1 MREAH
6 AHLPWHARALAMLNL
21 AGCGSVGECLELLA
35 AAARGVEQDRW
46 VLASGARV
54 EGWEERRWPSM
65 AELDRACGGRACAVM
80 SFDHHAVAVSTRA
93 MGLSRVLDDE
103 PTGGVICRGS
113 DGVPTGVLLE
123 AAAYQAWNAAPEPT
137 QGQWR
142 AMLPVALQDLARHG
156 FTEAHD
162 LFAPA
167 WLGPML
173 AAMERAGELTM
184 AVRLFAPL
192 DSIEAEVERARA
204 YASERVKL
212 EGAKLFADGTL
223 NSRTAWMLHPYA
235 DPMPEYPRGK
245 AIADAAA
252 VRGAVERTSRL
263 GVGLAVHAIGDG
275 AVRAVLD
282 GVEAAQRGGVRG
294 ARVRAEHCELIDAAD
309 VPRFARLG
317 VVASVQPCH
326 LLADIEALRRHIP
339 QCLDRVLPLRDL
351 IDSGLRPGEGLLFG
365 SDAPVVRPDP
375 GDSLQAAVYRR
386 RSGDPEG
393 AQIAPGQAV
402 TEAEAWAC
410 FGRASAPRVAGS
422 GW

>member
-6 AHLPWHARALAMLNL
+6 AHLPWHARALSMLNL

-35 AAARGVEQDRW
+35 GAARGVEPGRW

-54 EGWEERRWPSM
+54 EGWEERRWPTM
-65 AELDRACGGRACAVM
+65 AEMDRACGGRACAVM

-93 MGLSRVLDDE
+93 LELSRVIGDE
-103 PTGGVICRGS
+103 PAGGVVCRGS
-113 DGVPTGVLLE
+113 DGEPTGVLLE

-137 QGQWR
+137 RAQWR
-142 AMLPVALQDLARHG
+142 AMLPAAVQDLARHG
-156 FTEAHD
+156 FTEVHD

-173 AAMERAGELTM
+173 AEMERAGELTVS
-184 AVRLFAPL
+184 VRLFAPL
-192 DSIEAEVERARA
+192 EAIEAEVGRSGA
-204 YASERVKL
+204 YTSGRVRL

-245 AIADAAA
+245 VIADAAA
-252 VRGAVERTSRL
+252 VRAAVERTAHL

-294 ARVRAEHCELIDAAD
+294 ARVRAEHCELVDAAD
-309 VPRFARLG
+309 VARFARLG

-326 LLADIEALRRHIP
+326 LLADIEALNRHVP
-339 QCLDRVLPLRDL
+339 HRLERVLPLREL
-351 IDSGLRPGEGLLFG
+351 IDSGLRSGEGLLFG

-375 GDSLQAAVYRR
+375 GDSVQAAVHRR
-386 RSGDPEG
+386 RPGDGEA

-410 FGRASAPRVAGS
+410 FGRASA
-422 GW
+422 